1 MDAVDTT
8 ELAVVLT
15 AWVPVIGVTE
25 AVEVF
30 TDVVVTDATGLLGAF
45 PVTELVGVATLADVI
60 PAVVEDIGVE
70 VFPVTEESTK
80 LIGRLVALVFD
91 AAVVAGVIELA
102 ATEDELLPAVV
113 AVVAAVATLLP
124 SFG

>member
-1 MDAVDTT
+1 MDAGDTT

-15 AWVPVIGVTE
+15 AWVPVIGVAE

-70 VFPVTEESTK
+70 VFTVTEESTK

-113 AVVAAVATLLP
+113 AVGAAVATLLP